1 MNITT
6 MAQADETI
14 PAPQTPA
21 EIAIHIGYLRRDIAG
36 VSEKQESNFKEI
48 RDAIANLGEHFI
60 GEQEFRP
67 VAETVASHSKEI
79 GTIRTWKDNLQGR
92 MIGFAAGISA
102 ASASGA
108 AVLVKIFGG

>member
-1 MNITT
+1 
-6 MAQADETI
+6 MAEAEGTI

-48 RDAIANLGEHFI
+48 RDAIAGLGDHFV

-67 VAETVASHSKEI
+67 VADTVEAHSKEI
-79 GTIRTWKDNLQGR
+79 TTMRTWKDNLQGR

-102 ASASGA
+102 ASATGA
-108 AVLVKIFGG
+108 AVLMKLFGG